1 MLFVEVNIS
10 VSVDSL
16 KNKLQ
21 FRITHI
27 FLSEGD
33 CSSEGN
39 FAVGDPLQRF
49 DIISEERIRNRVV
62 FLQIEM
68 QS

>member
-16 KNKLQ
+16 KNELQ
-21 FRITHI
+21 FRISHI

-33 CSSEGN
+33 CGSEGN
-39 FAVGDPLQRF
+39 LAVGDPLQRF

-68 QS
+68 HG